1 MFRSQSSHTAL
12 LATTDGPRASSL
24 VVWAVEHP
32 RPPVARPTMTTTIRE
47 ASTTSRTVRHEAGT
61 LLQAAPTAK
70 NAAAQTNVMKA
81 QVTA

>member
-1 MFRSQSSHTAL
+1 
-12 LATTDGPRASSL
+12 
-24 VVWAVEHP
+24 
-32 RPPVARPTMTTTIRE
+32 MTTTIRE